1 MNRQTRRAL
10 ERLHEELK
18 QRFVRHVAALD
29 PGSERGQAEILR
41 IDTEGAEKAVERLWP
56 SDVARLKVLYK
67 LIQNQVSPGQDK
79 KSVGVQEVAEVI
91 RGSKL
96 N

>member
-18 QRFVRHVAALD
+18 QRFVRHVEALD
-29 PGSERGQAEILR
+29 CGSERGQDEILR
-41 IDTEGAEKAVERLWP
+41 IETEGMGKTVERLWP
-56 SDVARLKVLYK
+56 SDVARLKALYK
-67 LIQNQVSPGQDK
+67 LIQAKVPPGQDK
-79 KSVGVQEVAEVI
+79 KLVGVQEVAEVI
-91 RGSKL
+91 FGSNL